1 MEPIKIVIADD
12 HTLFREGL
20 AMLIN
25 STLQFRVTQHAKD
38 GEQLLELLDRL
49 KDSADFPN
57 ICLLDIN
64 MPVLN
69 GYDTMKVLAERHRQL
84 PVLALTMYEADFSV
98 LSMISLGASG
108 FLPKNFHKDK
118 LLEALESLATGDFYF
133 PEEIARGLIAH
144 NKAVPGLSDREI
156 EFLGYCHCDLSYKAI
171 ADKMF
176 VSERTVHSYRD
187 SLFLKLNCRTR
198 NALVAYAFRTGII
211 TG

>member
-1 MEPIKIVIADD
+1 VHSVKIVVTDD

-25 STLQFRVTQHAKD
+25 TTEQFTVTQHAND
-38 GEQLLELLDRL
+38 GAQLLELLEEL
-49 KDSADFPN
+49 NNTEQFPD

-69 GYDTMKVLAERHRQL
+69 GYDTMKVLAERYPKL

-98 LSMISLGASG
+98 LSMVSLGARG
-108 FLPKNFHKDK
+108 FLPKNFHKEK
-118 LLEALESLATGDFYF
+118 LIEALGSLASGDFYF
-133 PEEIARGLIAH
+133 PEEISRWLIAH
-144 NKAVPGLSDREI
+144 NKVIPGLSDREI

-198 NALVAYAFRTGII
+198 NALVAYAFRTGIV